1 MTTPDNDDT
10 PDAPVVDINS
20 IPPIPDDDLPDDD
33 REDVPAPELTP
44 EELAESEAADVAD
57 PAAGNVG
64 ADD

>member
-10 PDAPVVDINS
+10 PDVSVVDINS

-44 EELAESEAADVAD
+44 EELAESEAADAAD
-57 PAAGNVG
+57 PAAGSVG